1 MFTTAKTPRPFNCC
15 CSCCDS
21 FFAVDLEV
29 GWVEKKGWVVEVV
42 DAAAVVFVAT
52 VVVVADIMNAI
63 AIVVVIDFHFVV
75 AAAGNVV

>member
-29 GWVEKKGWVVEVV
+29 GWVEKKGWAVEVV
-42 DAAAVVFVAT
+42 DVGVIFISAVD
-52 VVVVADIMNAI
+52 VVACVVGTIV
-63 AIVVVIDFHFVV
+63 IVVISVIHFVV

>member
-42 DAAAVVFVAT
+42 DAAVVFVAT

-63 AIVVVIDFHFVV
+63 AIVVVIVIHFVV
-75 AAAGNVV
+75 AAAVNVV